1 MKLWTSPWVSCLVIL
16 ILCFGSECGTVRRK
30 GRSKRELVRIREA
43 KATIP
48 GACATRLPRGKR
60 SLPGLERRVL
70 RQRRRSSQAEEN
82 SPDRGKAVYFTGRG
96 DQLRLKPGVEIPRGN
111 FTLEMWIKPEG
122 GQRSPTVIAGRIV
135 YTSSIQLSAQLI
147 LLVTPKRVKLRH
159 DKWTCKRAVFY
170 PSVMYCIKQS
180 NMQFQRVEN
189 EFIYQTRQWCNALKS
204 TADILGSAS
213 IGSLKI
219 LITFKLAPLQRE
231 NRCNMILFYK
241 LIFLPFVHF
250 AMMIY
255 VGYHHK
261 I

>member
-70 RQRRRSSQAEEN
+70 RQRRRSSHAEEN
-82 SPDRGKAVYFTGRG
+82 SLDRGKAVYFTGRG

-122 GQRSPTVIAGRIV
+122 GQRSPTVIAGSLHIFHPIV
-135 YTSSIQLSAQLI
+135 NT
-147 LLVTPKRVKLRH
+147 TP
-159 DKWTCKRAVFY
+159 F
-170 PSVMYCIKQS
+170 
-180 NMQFQRVEN
+180 F
-189 EFIYQTRQWCNALKS
+189 
-204 TADILGSAS
+204 
-213 IGSLKI
+213 
-219 LITFKLAPLQRE
+219 
-231 NRCNMILFYK
+231 
-241 LIFLPFVHF
+241 FVLT
-250 AMMIY
+250 
-255 VGYHHK
+255 
-261 I
+261 

>member
-16 ILCFGSECGTVRRK
+16 LLCFGSECGTVRRK

-135 YTSSIQLSAQLI
+135 FISSSVCQNFIRVSPKPVQWEVNMHTWSIPSMCHLVKSNKATCSFSELKMSSSIRL
-147 LLVTPKRVKLRH
+147 
-159 DKWTCKRAVFY
+159 DND
-170 PSVMYCIKQS
+170 VM
-180 NMQFQRVEN
+180 
-189 EFIYQTRQWCNALKS
+189 L
-204 TADILGSAS
+204 
-213 IGSLKI
+213 
-219 LITFKLAPLQRE
+219 
-231 NRCNMILFYK
+231 
-241 LIFLPFVHF
+241 
-250 AMMIY
+250 
-255 VGYHHK
+255 
-261 I
+261 

>member
-16 ILCFGSECGTVRRK
+16 ILCFGSECGTARRK

-122 GQRSPTVIAGRIV
+122 GQRSPTVIAV
-135 YTSSIQLSAQLI
+135 AVCAFT
-147 LLVTPKRVKLRH
+147 LLVWQVSPK
-159 DKWTCKRAVFY
+159 T
-170 PSVMYCIKQS
+170 
-180 NMQFQRVEN
+180 
-189 EFIYQTRQWCNALKS
+189 QTRSCE
-204 TADILGSAS
+204 T
-213 IGSLKI
+213 
-219 LITFKLAPLQRE
+219 
-231 NRCNMILFYK
+231 
-241 LIFLPFVHF
+241 
-250 AMMIY
+250 
-255 VGYHHK
+255 VGYSPSF
-261 I
+261 

>member
-43 KATIP
+43 RATIP

-70 RQRRRSSQAEEN
+70 RQRRRSSHAEEN

-122 GQRSPTVIAGRIV
+122 GQRSPTVIAGRI
-135 YTSSIQLSAQLI
+135 
-147 LLVTPKRVKLRH
+147 
-159 DKWTCKRAVFY
+159 
-170 PSVMYCIKQS
+170 
-180 NMQFQRVEN
+180 
-189 EFIYQTRQWCNALKS
+189 FI
-204 TADILGSAS
+204 I
-213 IGSLKI
+213 II
-219 LITFKLAPLQRE
+219 ITFK
-231 NRCNMILFYK
+231 
-241 LIFLPFVHF
+241 V
-250 AMMIY
+250 
-255 VGYHHK
+255 
-261 I
+261 

>member
-60 SLPGLERRVL
+60 SLSGLERRGI
-70 RQRRRSSQAEEN
+70 RQRRRSSQAEVN

-135 YTSSIQLSAQLI
+135 YTFSLHAQTPWFFFGGSKTGKLDLIMSAKHANETKQHA
-147 LLVTPKRVKLRH
+147 VSASWKRVHLS
-159 DKWTCKRAVFY
+159 D
-170 PSVMYCIKQS
+170 
-180 NMQFQRVEN
+180 
-189 EFIYQTRQWCNALKS
+189 
-204 TADILGSAS
+204 
-213 IGSLKI
+213 
-219 LITFKLAPLQRE
+219 
-231 NRCNMILFYK
+231 
-241 LIFLPFVHF
+241 
-250 AMMIY
+250 
-255 VGYHHK
+255 
-261 I
+261 

>member
-1 MKLWTSPWVSCLVIL
+1 MDIHFFVVLSFHFSFFFFPLIFFKNIFLCHFLSRKMKLWTSPWVSCLVIL

-60 SLPGLERRVL
+60 SLPGLERRLL

-122 GQRSPTVIAGRIV
+122 GQRSPTVIAGKDKSTHPPSYIV
-135 YTSSIQLSAQLI
+135 NSF
-147 LLVTPKRVKLRH
+147 LLV
-159 DKWTCKRAVFY
+159 
-170 PSVMYCIKQS
+170 
-180 NMQFQRVEN
+180 
-189 EFIYQTRQWCNALKS
+189 
-204 TADILGSAS
+204 
-213 IGSLKI
+213 
-219 LITFKLAPLQRE
+219 
-231 NRCNMILFYK
+231 
-241 LIFLPFVHF
+241 
-250 AMMIY
+250 
-255 VGYHHK
+255 
-261 I
+261 

>member
-70 RQRRRSSQAEEN
+70 RQQRRRSSQAEEN

-135 YTSSIQLSAQLI
+135 YTSSILLSTPFFIQ
-147 LLVTPKRVKLRH
+147 TPKNELITIKHAQVH
-159 DKWTCKRAVFY
+159 
-170 PSVMYCIKQS
+170 YCTPVSCSLKQS

-189 EFIYQTRQWCNALKS
+189 EFIYQTRQ
-204 TADILGSAS
+204 
-213 IGSLKI
+213 
-219 LITFKLAPLQRE
+219 
-231 NRCNMILFYK
+231 
-241 LIFLPFVHF
+241 
-250 AMMIY
+250 
-255 VGYHHK
+255 
-261 I
+261 

>member
-16 ILCFGSECGTVRRK
+16 ILCFGSECGTVRK

-60 SLPGLERRVL
+60 SLPGLERRVP

-82 SPDRGKAVYFTGRG
+82 SPGRGKAVYFTGRG

-135 YTSSIQLSAQLI
+135 YTSSIQLSTQL
-147 LLVTPKRVKLRH
+147 LLSVKTPKRVQFSLRSKH
-159 DKWTCKRAVFY
+159 ANVQYFVPVSCSLSNKATCSFSELKMSSSIRLDND
-170 PSVMYCIKQS
+170 VM
-180 NMQFQRVEN
+180 
-189 EFIYQTRQWCNALKS
+189 
-204 TADILGSAS
+204 
-213 IGSLKI
+213 
-219 LITFKLAPLQRE
+219 
-231 NRCNMILFYK
+231 
-241 LIFLPFVHF
+241 H
-250 AMMIY
+250 
-255 VGYHHK
+255 
-261 I
+261 

>member
-1 MKLWTSPWVSCLVIL
+1 MKLWTSPLVSCLVIL

-122 GQRSPTVIAGRIV
+122 GQRSPTVIAGRIAY
-135 YTSSIQLSAQLI
+135 YTSSILFSLP
-147 LLVTPKRVKLRH
+147 TPFWISLTPNWRH
-159 DKWTCKRAVFY
+159 NESYACKRSGIY
-170 PSVMYCIKQS
+170 PSGMLPIKQS
-180 NMQFQRVEN
+180 NMQFERVEN
-189 EFIYQTRQWCNALKS
+189 EFIYQTRQWCNA
-204 TADILGSAS
+204 
-213 IGSLKI
+213 
-219 LITFKLAPLQRE
+219 QV
-231 NRCNMILFYK
+231 
-241 LIFLPFVHF
+241 VHP
-250 AMMIY
+250 
-255 VGYHHK
+255 
-261 I
+261 